1 MHKFTKKHFKDVW
14 SKPSPED
21 SKAHTFCSKYNYDS
35 YYKSSKKQD
44 KKILIFLQWF
54 QPYSL
59 GEQGIKVFAG
69 CAWF

>member
-1 MHKFTKKHFKDVW
+1 MHKFTKMHFKDVW

-44 KKILIFLQWF
+44 KKILIFLQ
-54 QPYSL
+54 
-59 GEQGIKVFAG
+59 
-69 CAWF
+69 